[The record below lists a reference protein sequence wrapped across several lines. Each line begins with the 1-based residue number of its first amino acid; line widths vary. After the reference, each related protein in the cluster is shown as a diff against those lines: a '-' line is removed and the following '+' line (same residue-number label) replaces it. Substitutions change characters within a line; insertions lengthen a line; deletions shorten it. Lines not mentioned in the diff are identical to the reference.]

1 MTTAPEGSARR
12 RLQYAK
18 WRDGATAS
26 YVRLYL
32 TVSLVRHHQF
42 GEISNLEFPYKSDE
56 LTLLCYFMNFSVSLG
71 ANVFSVAYDDFYCSM
86 QNLIDCIKMIILV
99 WIGIFIISLVT
110 LDEMY
115 YLTYFMYV

>member
-1 MTTAPEGSARR
+1 
-12 RLQYAK
+12 
-18 WRDGATAS
+18 
-26 YVRLYL
+26 
-32 TVSLVRHHQF
+32 
-42 GEISNLEFPYKSDE
+42 
-56 LTLLCYFMNFSVSLG
+56 MNFSVSLG